1 MISEK
6 DLLNVRTALIVSL
19 SVLVLVILWKRLRQY
34 ILTKDMP
41 APLHAEL
48 IGLELAYHPAR
59 LRVDLKVP
67 GPQLIHTR
75 LLDQVHAPFHTWD
88 DVQLQP
94 GEHTLERALPPLADG
109 IYFLEMA
116 TTTQRTVRQF
126 RLQQV

>member
-59 LRVDLKVP
+59 LRVVVKVP
-67 GPQLIHTR
+67 GPQKILTR
-75 LLDQVHAPFHTWD
+75 LLDQQHVPFHTWD
-88 DVQLQP
+88 EAQLQT
-94 GEHTLERALPPLADG
+94 GEHSLERTLPPLADG

-116 TTTQRTVRQF
+116 TATQRTVRQF
-126 RLQQV
+126 RLQQT